1 MIIDNSTN
9 IINGLFM
16 IPDEG
21 SFLKKLIL
29 ARPTTFN
36 PDILL
41 AFKIL
46 QEAYPSLELIQK
58 EHYFALILPTTSPGI
73 TLEAMLITT
82 EEDETRYFSIY
93 HRLHFDQALYPGMN
107 IIEADAFLRMAA
119 VITNVPINDR
129 IEGLAS
135 LLNYQ
140 IQEALNIEITMLTLA
155 DANPKV
161 VEDNILPYVMN
172 AISRFMLANTLDNSS
187 YTSPMGTNE
196 LSALIA
202 RWCDLPLLTA
212 AKGVDKLENYS
223 EDIIKVEDAFVSE
236 FASSTTCLMF
246 LYLEQKTANALLDAG
261 GFKKIKTFLVDNAP
275 LYKLKTVEGSG
286 NTLGNFQQLD
296 NAIEEQDVDFTI
308 FDPNSNALD

>member
-1 MIIDNSTN
+1 MTIDNNTN

-29 ARPTTFN
+29 ARPTIFN

-41 AFKIL
+41 AFKVL
-46 QEAYPSLELIQK
+46 QEAHPTLEMIQK
-58 EHYFALILPTTSPGI
+58 EHYFALILPTESPGV

-82 EEDETRYFSIY
+82 EEDGTRFFSIY
-93 HRLHFDQALYPGMN
+93 HRLHFDKSMYPGMS

-140 IQEALNIEITMLTLA
+140 LQEALNIEITMLTLA

-161 VEDNILPYVMN
+161 VEENVLPYVMN
-172 AISRFMLANTLDNSS
+172 AVTRFMLATTLDGAE
-187 YTSPMGTNE
+187 YQSPMGANE

-212 AKGVDKLENYS
+212 ATGVDSLEDYS
-223 EDIIKVEDAFVSE
+223 EDIIKVENAFISE

-246 LYLEQKTANALLDAG
+246 LYIEQKTANVLLEKG
-261 GFKKIKTFLVDNAP
+261 GFKTLKAFLLDNGE
-275 LYKLKTVEGSG
+275 LYALKTVKGTAD
-286 NTLGNFQQLD
+286 TLGNFKQLD
-296 NAIEEQDVDFTI
+296 NAVEDVDVDFSV
-308 FDPNSNALD
+308 FDPNS

>member
-1 MIIDNSTN
+1 MKIDNNTN
-9 IINGLFM
+9 TINGLFM

-29 ARPTTFN
+29 SRPTVFN
-36 PDILL
+36 PDVLL
-41 AFKIL
+41 AFKVL
-46 QEAYPSLELIQK
+46 QESNPELELIQK
-58 EHYFALILPTTSPGI
+58 DNYFALILPSVSPGL

-82 EEDETRYFSIY
+82 EEDGQLFFSIY
-93 HRLHFDQALYPGMN
+93 HRLHFDQSIYPGMQ

-140 IQEALNIEITMLTLA
+140 VKEALNIEITMLTLA

-161 VEDNILPYVMN
+161 VEENVLPYVMN
-172 AISRFMLANTLDNSS
+172 AVTRFMLATTLDDAD
-187 YTSPMGTNE
+187 YIRPMSADE

-202 RWCDLPLLTA
+202 RWCDLPLLVSAT
-212 AKGVDKLENYS
+212 GVNRLVDYQD
-223 EDIIKVEDAFVSE
+223 DIIKVENAFIPE

-246 LYLEQKTANALLDAG
+246 LYLEQRTSSALLEKG
-261 GFKKIKTFLVDNAP
+261 GFKLVKEFLLDKAE
-275 LYKLKTVEGSG
+275 LYNLKTIVGTG
-286 NTLGNFQQLD
+286 DTLGNFKQLD
-296 NAIEEQDVDFTI
+296 ASIAEEEVDFSI
-308 FDPNSNALD
+308 FDPKS

>member
-1 MIIDNSTN
+1 
-9 IINGLFM
+9 M

-29 ARPTTFN
+29 ARPTIFN

-41 AFKIL
+41 AFKVL
-46 QEAYPSLELIQK
+46 QEAHPTLEMIQK
-58 EHYFALILPTTSPGI
+58 ENYFALILPTESPGV

-82 EEDETRYFSIY
+82 EEDDTRYFSIY
-93 HRLHFDQALYPGMN
+93 HRLHFDQNMYPGMS

-140 IQEALNIEITMLTLA
+140 LQEALNIEITMLTLA

-161 VEDNILPYVMN
+161 VEENVLPYVMN
-172 AISRFMLANTLDNSS
+172 AITRFMLATTLDDAA
-187 YTSPMGTNE
+187 YESPMGANE

-212 AKGVDKLENYS
+212 ATGVDRLENYS
-223 EDIIKVEDAFVSE
+223 DDIIKVENSFVSE

-246 LYLEQKTANALLDAG
+246 LYIEQKTANALLENG
-261 GFKKIKTFLVDNAP
+261 GFSALKYFLLDNAD
-275 LYKLKTVEGSG
+275 LYALKTVKGTAD
-286 NTLGNFQQLD
+286 TLGNFKQLD
-296 NAIEEQDVDFTI
+296 DSVEDVDVDFSV
-308 FDPNSNALD
+308 FDPNS

>member
-1 MIIDNSTN
+1 MKIDNSTN
-9 IINGLFM
+9 VINGLFM

-29 ARPTTFN
+29 SRPTVFN

-41 AFKIL
+41 AFKVL

-58 EHYFALILPTTSPGI
+58 QNYFALVLPTTSPGV

-82 EEDETRYFSIY
+82 EEDGERLFSIY
-93 HRLHFDQALYPGMN
+93 HRLHFDQTMYPGMN

-119 VITNVPINDR
+119 VVTNVPVNDR

-140 IQEALNIEITMLTLA
+140 IKEALNIEITMLTLA

-161 VEDNILPYVMN
+161 VEENVLPYVMN
-172 AISRFMLANTLDNSS
+172 AVSRFMLANTLDSTA
-187 YTSPMGTNE
+187 YVSPMGTNE

-202 RWCDLPLLTA
+202 RWCDLPLLVA
-212 AKGVDKLENYS
+212 ATGVDKLENYS
-223 EDIIKVEDAFVSE
+223 DDIIKVESAFIAE

-246 LYLEQKTANALLDAG
+246 LYLEQKTSSALLDKG
-261 GFKKIKTFLVDNAP
+261 GFKLVKEFLLEKAE
-275 LYKLKTVEGSG
+275 LYNLKTVVGTG
-286 NTLGNFQQLD
+286 DTLGNFKQLD
-296 NAIEEQDVDFTI
+296 ESVQEEDVDFTI
-308 FDPNSNALD
+308 FDPNV

>member
-1 MIIDNSTN
+1 MLIDNNTN

-29 ARPTTFN
+29 ARPTIFN
-36 PDILL
+36 PDVLL
-41 AFKIL
+41 AFKML
-46 QEAYPSLELIQK
+46 QERYPSLEIIQK
-58 EHYFALILPTTSPGI
+58 EHYFALILPTESPGI

-82 EEDETRYFSIY
+82 QEEKTRYFSIY
-93 HRLHFDQALYPGMN
+93 HRLHFDQEIYPGMN

-140 IQEALNIEITMLTLA
+140 LQEALNIEITMLTLA

-161 VEDNILPYVMN
+161 VEENVLPYVMN
-172 AISRFMLANTLDNSS
+172 AVSRFMLATSLDGAA
-187 YTSPMGTNE
+187 YTSPMGANE

-202 RWCDLPLLTA
+202 RWCDLPLITA
-212 AKGVDKLENYS
+212 ALGVDRLENYS
-223 EDIIKVEDAFVSE
+223 EDIIKVEDAFIAE
-236 FASSTTCLMF
+236 FASSTTALMF
-246 LYLEQKTANALLDAG
+246 LYVEQKTANALLENG
-261 GFKKIKTFLVDNAP
+261 GFKLLKEFLLEKAE
-275 LYKLKTVEGSG
+275 LYGLESVKGSAD
-286 NTLGNFQQLD
+286 TLGNFQQLD
-296 NAIEEQDVDFTI
+296 NTVEDVDVDFSV
-308 FDPNSNALD
+308 FDPNN

>member
-1 MIIDNSTN
+1 MTTDNNTN

-29 ARPTTFN
+29 ARPTVYN
-36 PDILL
+36 PDIQL
-41 AFKIL
+41 AYKIL
-46 QEAYPSLELIQK
+46 QEAHPTLEMIQK
-58 EHYFALILPTTSPGI
+58 EHYFAMILPTQSSGL

-82 EEDETRYFSIY
+82 QEDDGKYFSIY
-93 HRLHFDQALYPGMN
+93 HRLHFDQTMYPGMN
-107 IIEADAFLRMAA
+107 VIEADAFLRMAA
-119 VITNVPINDR
+119 VVTNVPVNDR

-140 IQEALNIEITMLTLA
+140 VQEALNIEITMLTLA

-161 VEDNILPYVMN
+161 VEENVLPYVMN
-172 AISRFMLANTLDNSS
+172 AISRFMLATTLDDTP
-187 YTSPMGTNE
+187 YTSPMGANE

-212 AKGVDKLENYS
+212 ATGVDRLQNYS
-223 EDIIKVEDAFVSE
+223 DDIIKVEDAFISE

-246 LYLEQKTANALLDAG
+246 LYLEQKTSSVILEEG
-261 GFKKIKTFLVDNAP
+261 GFKALKAFLLDKAT
-275 LYKLKTVEGSG
+275 LYNLKTVVGTG
-286 NTLGNFQQLD
+286 DTLGNFKQLD
-296 NAIEEQDVDFTI
+296 NAVKEEEVDFNI
-308 FDPNSNALD
+308 FDPNV

>member
-1 MIIDNSTN
+1 MTIDNSTN

-29 ARPTTFN
+29 SRATVYN
-36 PDILL
+36 PDVLL
-41 AFKIL
+41 AFKVL
-46 QEAYPSLELIQK
+46 QEAHPELELIQK
-58 EHYFALILPTTSPGI
+58 ESYFALILPTLSPGV

-82 EEDETRYFSIY
+82 EEDGERLFSIY
-93 HRLHFDQALYPGMN
+93 HRLHFDQTMYPGMN

-119 VITNVPINDR
+119 VVTNVPVNDR

-140 IQEALNIEITMLTLA
+140 VKEALNIEITMLTLA

-161 VEDNILPYVMN
+161 VEENVLPYVMN
-172 AISRFMLANTLDNSS
+172 AVSRFMLASTLDDTD
-187 YTSPMGTNE
+187 YIRPMSADE

-202 RWCDLPLLTA
+202 RWCDLPLLVSAT
-212 AKGVDKLENYS
+212 GVNRLADY
-223 EDIIKVEDAFVSE
+223 EDDIVKVENAFISE

-246 LYLEQKTANALLDAG
+246 LYLEQKTANALLDKG
-261 GFKKIKTFLVDNAP
+261 GFKLVKEFLLDKADIYN
-275 LYKLKTVEGSG
+275 LKPVTGTG
-286 NTLGNFQQLD
+286 DTLGNFTQLD
-296 NAIEEQDVDFTI
+296 NSIEEEEVDFSI
-308 FDPNSNALD
+308 FDPNR

>member
-1 MIIDNSTN
+1 MQIDNNTN

-29 ARPTTFN
+29 ARPTIFN
-36 PDILL
+36 PDVLL
-41 AFKIL
+41 AFKVL
-46 QEAYPSLELIQK
+46 QEAYPSLEIIQK
-58 EHYFALILPTTSPGI
+58 EHYFALILPTTSPGL

-82 EEDETRYFSIY
+82 EEDGLRYFSIY
-93 HRLHFDQALYPGMN
+93 HRLHFDQNIYPGMN

-119 VITNVPINDR
+119 VVTNVPINDR

-140 IQEALNIEITMLTLA
+140 IKEALNIEITMLTLA

-161 VEDNILPYVMN
+161 VEENILPYVMN
-172 AISRFMLANTLDNSS
+172 AISRFMLANTLDDAQ
-187 YTSPMGTNE
+187 YVSPMGANE

-212 AKGVDKLENYS
+212 ATGVDKLENYS
-223 EDIIKVEDAFVSE
+223 DDIIKVEQAFIPQ

-246 LYLEQKTANALLDAG
+246 LYLEQKTANALMDEG
-261 GFKKIKTFLVDNAP
+261 GFAKVKEFLVDKAA
-275 LYKLKTVEGSG
+275 LYKLESVVGTGD
-286 NTLGNFQQLD
+286 TLGTFQQLD
-296 NAIEEQDVDFTI
+296 DAVEETEVDFSI
-308 FDPNSNALD
+308 FDPNVSE

>member
-1 MIIDNSTN
+1 MKIDNSTN

-29 ARPTTFN
+29 SRPTIFN
-36 PDILL
+36 PDVLL
-41 AFKIL
+41 AFKVL
-46 QEAYPSLELIQK
+46 QETYPALELIQK
-58 EHYFALILPTTSPGI
+58 QDYFALILPTTSPGVI
-73 TLEAMLITT
+73 LEAMLITT
-82 EEDETRYFSIY
+82 EEDGERFFSIY
-93 HRLHFDQALYPGMN
+93 HRLHFDQTMYPGMN

-119 VITNVPINDR
+119 VVTNVPINDR

-140 IQEALNIEITMLTLA
+140 IKEALNIEITMLTLA

-161 VEDNILPYVMN
+161 VEENVLPYVMN
-172 AISRFMLANTLDNSS
+172 AVSRFMLATTLDDAD

-202 RWCDLPLLTA
+202 RWCDLPLLVA
-212 AKGVDKLENYS
+212 ATGVDKLENYS
-223 EDIIKVEDAFVSE
+223 DDIIKVENAFIAE

-246 LYLEQKTANALLDAG
+246 LYLEQKTSSALLEKG
-261 GFKKIKTFLVDNAP
+261 GFKLVKEFLLDKSE
-275 LYKLKTVEGSG
+275 LYNLKTVVGTG
-286 NTLGNFQQLD
+286 DTLGNFKQLD
-296 NAIEEQDVDFTI
+296 ESIEEEEVDFTI
-308 FDPNSNALD
+308 FDPNS

>member
-1 MIIDNSTN
+1 MSIDNNTN

-29 ARPTTFN
+29 ARPTIFN

-46 QEAYPSLELIQK
+46 QEAHPSLEMIQK
-58 EHYFALILPTTSPGI
+58 EHYFALILPTESPGV

-82 EEDETRYFSIY
+82 EEDGIRYFSIY
-93 HRLHFDQALYPGMN
+93 HRLHFDKNMYPGMS

-140 IQEALNIEITMLTLA
+140 LQEALNIEITMLTLA

-161 VEDNILPYVMN
+161 VEENVLPYVMN
-172 AISRFMLANTLDNSS
+172 AITRFMLATTLDGAE
-187 YTSPMGTNE
+187 YHAPMGANE

-212 AKGVDKLENYS
+212 ATGVDRLENYS
-223 EDIIKVEDAFVSE
+223 EDIIKVENSFISE

-246 LYLEQKTANALLDAG
+246 LYIEQKTANALLEKG
-261 GFKKIKTFLVDNAP
+261 GFKTLKAFLLDNAN
-275 LYKLKTVEGSG
+275 LYALKTVTGTAD
-286 NTLGNFQQLD
+286 TLGNFKQLD
-296 NAIEEQDVDFTI
+296 DSIEDVEVDFSV
-308 FDPNSNALD
+308 FDPNS

>member
-1 MIIDNSTN
+1 MTIDNNTN

-29 ARPTTFN
+29 ARPTIFN

-46 QEAYPSLELIQK
+46 QEAHPTLEMIQK
-58 EHYFALILPTTSPGI
+58 EHYFALILPTESPGV

-82 EEDETRYFSIY
+82 EEDGTRYFSIY
-93 HRLHFDQALYPGMN
+93 HRLHFDKSMYPGMS

-140 IQEALNIEITMLTLA
+140 LQEALNIEITMLTLA

-161 VEDNILPYVMN
+161 VEENVLPYVMN
-172 AISRFMLANTLDNSS
+172 AITRFMLATTLDDSE
-187 YTSPMGTNE
+187 YQSPMGANE

-212 AKGVDKLENYS
+212 ATGVDRLENYS
-223 EDIIKVEDAFVSE
+223 EDIIKVENSFISE

-246 LYLEQKTANALLDAG
+246 LFIEQKTANALLENG
-261 GFKKIKTFLVDNAP
+261 GFKALKAFLLDNAD
-275 LYKLKTVEGSG
+275 LYALKTVKGTAD
-286 NTLGNFQQLD
+286 TLGNFKQLD
-296 NAIEEQDVDFTI
+296 DSVEDVDVDFSV
-308 FDPNSNALD
+308 FDPNS

>member
-1 MIIDNSTN
+1 MLIDNNTN

-29 ARPTTFN
+29 ARPTIFN
-36 PDILL
+36 PDVLL
-41 AFKIL
+41 AFKML
-46 QEAYPSLELIQK
+46 QERYPSLEIIQK
-58 EHYFALILPTTSPGI
+58 EHYFALILPTESHGV

-82 EEDETRYFSIY
+82 EEKGVRYFSIY
-93 HRLHFDQALYPGMN
+93 HRLHFDPEIYPGMN

-140 IQEALNIEITMLTLA
+140 LQEALNIEITMLTLA

-161 VEDNILPYVMN
+161 VEENILPYVMN
-172 AISRFMLANTLDNSS
+172 AVSRFMLASSLDGAP
-187 YTSPMGTNE
+187 YTSPMGANE

-202 RWCDLPLLTA
+202 RWCDLPLITA
-212 AKGVDKLENYS
+212 ALGVDRLENYS
-223 EDIIKVEDAFVSE
+223 EDIIKVEDAFIAE
-236 FASSTTCLMF
+236 FASSTTALMF
-246 LYLEQKTANALLDAG
+246 LYVEQKTANALLDNG
-261 GFKKIKTFLVDNAP
+261 GFKLLKEFLLEKAE
-275 LYKLKTVEGSG
+275 LYGLESVKGSAD
-286 NTLGNFQQLD
+286 TLGNFQQLD
-296 NAIEEQDVDFTI
+296 NAVEDVDVDFTV
-308 FDPNSNALD
+308 FDPNN

>member
-1 MIIDNSTN
+1 MTIDNNTN

-29 ARPTTFN
+29 ARPTMYN
-36 PDILL
+36 PDVLL
-41 AFKIL
+41 AFKVL
-46 QEAYPSLELIQK
+46 QEAHPTLEMIQK
-58 EHYFALILPTTSPGI
+58 EQYFALLLPTQSPGLI
-73 TLEAMLITT
+73 LEAMLITT
-82 EEDETRYFSIY
+82 QEEGEHFFSIY
-93 HRLHFDQALYPGMN
+93 HRLHFDQTMYPGMS

-119 VITNVPINDR
+119 VVTNVPINNR

-140 IQEALNIEITMLTLA
+140 VQEALNIEITMLTLA

-161 VEDNILPYVMN
+161 VEENVLPYVMN
-172 AISRFMLANTLDNSS
+172 AISRFMLATTLDDTP
-187 YTSPMGTNE
+187 YQSPMGANE

-212 AKGVDKLENYS
+212 ATGVDRLENYS
-223 EDIIKVEDAFVSE
+223 DDIIKVEDAFIAE

-246 LYLEQKTANALLDAG
+246 LYLEQKTSSALLEEG
-261 GFKKIKTFLVDNAP
+261 GFKALKAFLLDKAA
-275 LYKLKTVEGSG
+275 LYHLKTVVGTG
-286 NTLGNFQQLD
+286 DTLGNFKQLD
-296 NAIEEQDVDFTI
+296 NAVEEEKVDFNI
-308 FDPNSNALD
+308 FDPNN

>member
-1 MIIDNSTN
+1 MKIDNSTN

-29 ARPTTFN
+29 SRPTIFN
-36 PDILL
+36 PDVLL

-46 QEAYPSLELIQK
+46 QEAYPALELIQK
-58 EHYFALILPTTSPGI
+58 QDYFALILPTTSPGVI
-73 TLEAMLITT
+73 LEAMLITT
-82 EEDETRYFSIY
+82 EEDGERFFSIY
-93 HRLHFDQALYPGMN
+93 HRLHFDQTMYPGMN

-119 VITNVPINDR
+119 VVTNVPINDR

-140 IQEALNIEITMLTLA
+140 IKEALNIEITMLTLA

-161 VEDNILPYVMN
+161 VEENVLPYVMN
-172 AISRFMLANTLDNSS
+172 AVSRFMLATTLDDAD

-202 RWCDLPLLTA
+202 RWCDLPLLVA
-212 AKGVDKLENYS
+212 ATGVDKLENYS
-223 EDIIKVEDAFVSE
+223 DDIIKVENAFISE

-246 LYLEQKTANALLDAG
+246 LYLEQKTSSALLDKG
-261 GFKKIKTFLVDNAP
+261 GFKLVKEFLLDKSE
-275 LYKLKTVEGSG
+275 LYNLKTVVGTG
-286 NTLGNFQQLD
+286 DTLGNFKQLD
-296 NAIEEQDVDFTI
+296 ESIEEEEVDFTI
-308 FDPNSNALD
+308 FDPNS

>member
-1 MIIDNSTN
+1 MHIDNNTN
-9 IINGLFM
+9 VINGLFM

-29 ARPTTFN
+29 ARPTMFN
-36 PDILL
+36 PDIAL

-46 QEAYPSLELIQK
+46 QEAHPTLEMIQK
-58 EHYFALILPTTSPGI
+58 DNYFALILPTQSPGL

-82 EEDETRYFSIY
+82 EEDGERYFSIY
-93 HRLHFDQALYPGMN
+93 HRLHFDQNMYPGMN

-119 VITNVPINDR
+119 VLTNVPINDR

-140 IQEALNIEITMLTLA
+140 VQEALNIEITMLTLA

-161 VEDNILPYVMN
+161 VEENVLPYVMN
-172 AISRFMLANTLDNSS
+172 AISRFMLATTLDDSE

-212 AKGVDKLENYS
+212 ANGVERLENYS
-223 EDIIKVEDAFVSE
+223 DDINKVESAFIPE

-246 LYLEQKTANALLDAG
+246 LFLEQKTSSALLEKG
-261 GFKKIKTFLVDNAP
+261 GFTLMKQFMLEQAE
-275 LYKLKTVEGSG
+275 LLGLKSVVGTGD
-286 NTLGNFQQLD
+286 TLGNFKQLD
-296 NAIEEQDVDFTI
+296 NAVEEEEVDFSI
-308 FDPNSNALD
+308 FDPNS